1 MRICTARPNL
11 RAVTGLSAVFGLA
24 LTLAS
29 CPPPR
34 SPEAT
39 RGLRTGCD
47 APLQSVHPGRSA
59 CLSLHVRLPALSQPR
74 LPHLLRRPQK
84 ESEAPLRNPITGIV
98 GCCARATSGQAAAL
112 PSVARLHYQFGKL
125 SRCAAAARVPRAARP
140 PRCRASLAC
149 ITNSAN
155 SHVVLQEVDYTG
167 FDGSSARTACIRLPG
182 STLYFCAHPLRFC
195 GR

>member
-1 MRICTARPNL
+1 MIPQSRNWPSFVRPVILTIEGRRAQNENL
-11 RAVTGLSAVFGLA
+11 YRTTEPASGHPPFSSLRPRAHIRVFACRRAAVDSE
-24 LTLAS
+24 T
-29 CPPPR
+29 
-34 SPEAT
+34 T

-125 SRCAAAARVPRAARP
+125 SRCATR
-140 PRCRASLAC
+140 
-149 ITNSAN
+149 
-155 SHVVLQEVDYTG
+155 G
-167 FDGSSARTACIRLPG
+167 RL
-182 STLYFCAHPLRFC
+182 YRF
-195 GR
+195 